1 MGCLEYQI
9 CSRGRVC
16 GQPGNHGFYG
26 MTNPC
31 RGRFYCAR
39 RRVSE
44 ANRTAGPA
52 LRPEISARFAAAQ
65 TPPGG
70 YGIRPYGQRQTPRP
84 NGKTRHRKAPREGHG
99 PPLQTFRNAP
109 PNRNGCDHPG
119 DRRAGCP
126 HPAAPRGAANV
137 PGRIWNPPL
146 RINFMFWPTRDG
158 HSHPVDRR
166 AGCPHPAAPR
176 GAANVRGRIWNPPLR
191 INFMFWPPG
200 AAITTRGGHIPTL
213 YLPPSQ
219 IPHSKFLISPKTK
232 IPAPREL
239 AFRVAGI
246 VMLFRLARASRC

>member
-1 MGCLEYQI
+1 
-9 CSRGRVC
+9 
-16 GQPGNHGFYG
+16 
-26 MTNPC
+26 MTTPC

-158 HSHPVDRR
+158 HSHPVGRR

-176 GAANVRGRIWNPPLR
+176 GGANTPGRIWNPPLR
-191 INFMFWPPG
+191 PTANAAANRETTPPQGPAGGPWPSPTNHDG
-200 AAITTRGGHIPTL
+200 AAITIRAAIS
-213 YLPPSQ
+213 PPFTSH
-219 IPHSKFLISPKTK
+219 PPKFLIFPKTK
-232 IPAPREL
+232 IPAAREL

-246 VMLFRLARASRC
+246 VMFFRLARASRC